1 MIRLGS
7 ISASVLGILLL
18 LPSESAAQDERSV
31 GLSMGYPAS
40 VAILWHAAE
49 RIGVRP
55 ELTFSTVSSETGER
69 ESSGNSVSF
78 GASVLFYTLQRDAL
92 SAYVAP
98 AYTYAHATTDST
110 TGLETTSRTHHVSG
124 SFGVQYRLG
133 ERVRVFGETGV
144 SFSSAENEAED
155 IFNSKVSSDR
165 FGNRSAVGL
174 VFYF

>member
-1 MIRLGS
+1 VC
-7 ISASVLGILLL
+7 VLGILLL
-18 LPSESAAQDERSV
+18 LPAGAAAQEERTV

-40 VAILWHAAE
+40 VALLWHTTD
-49 RIGVRP
+49 RIAVRP
-55 ELTFSTVSSETGER
+55 EFTFSTVSTETGER
-69 ESSGNSVSF
+69 DSSSAGGSV
-78 GASVLFYTLQRDAL
+78 GASVLFYTLERDAL
-92 SAYVAP
+92 STYIAP
-98 AYTYAHATTDST
+98 AYTYARASAETAS
-110 TGLETTSRTHHVSG
+110 GLETTTRTHHVSG

-155 IFNSKVSSDR
+155 IFNSQVTSDR